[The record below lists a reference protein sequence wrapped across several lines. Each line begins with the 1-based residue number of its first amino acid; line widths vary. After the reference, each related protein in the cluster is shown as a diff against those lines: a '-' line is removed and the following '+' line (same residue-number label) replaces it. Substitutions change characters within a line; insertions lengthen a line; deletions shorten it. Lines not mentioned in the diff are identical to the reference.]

1 MIKYLILVAPGPM
14 QLNDSRVVADGFDD
28 AESALRRAAE
38 WLDEHGSKEAEG
50 QEFAYVLPYVGG
62 ALINDNNVVEEF

>member
-1 MIKYLILVAPGPM
+1 MKYLILVAPGPM
-14 QLNDSRVVADGFDD
+14 QLNDSRVVADGFYD
-28 AESALRRAAE
+28 SALAIQRATE

-62 ALINDNNVVEEF
+62 ALINDDNVVEEF